1 MARNLIDN
9 IEEYTTRN
17 IKQLQERRKQQQQ
30 AEADAAAA
38 IAAATAAAE
47 LDKEDE
53 PPPRTAAELEEE
65 ERLISALKT
74 EPSEP
79 PEDPFSSEDIIDNP
93 KATPGKN
100 LEKALDSLILITK
113 GSESADDNDA
123 TVDDDPV
130 GDPTTT
136 TQQKSLSFDLL
147 SDSSGNDSTAPL
159 LELTPSHSNSITD
172 NTLSDS
178 PTLPDLLGES
188 PPKNQEFSQ
197 GNSIISQHQQ
207 TNNTDLNTTP
217 DLMLGDNLTSAEMP
231 LDIASNVTY
240 PPLDLLSNE
249 EASGQLVD
257 VTQGTNEG
265 DLLLANEAPMDSHN
279 SNPTPGKHGN
289 ILTLKYPMLLLLNNH
304 LSCDIAYNI
313 PSF

>member
-9 IEEYTTRN
+9 IEEYTARN
-17 IKQLQERRKQQQQ
+17 VKELQERRKQQQQ

-38 IAAATAAAE
+38 IAAAE
-47 LDKEDE
+47 LDKADE

-74 EPSEP
+74 ESSEP
-79 PEDPFSSEDIIDNP
+79 TEDPFSSEDIIDNP
-93 KATPGKN
+93 EATPGKN

-113 GSESADDNDA
+113 GAESADDNDA
-123 TVDDDPV
+123 TVDDDPT
-130 GDPTTT
+130 GDSTTAT
-136 TQQKSLSFDLL
+136 QQQKSLSFDLL
-147 SDSSGNDSTAPL
+147 SNSSSNDTTAPL

-172 NTLSDS
+172 YTLSDS

-197 GNSIISQHQQ
+197 GSSVTSQQQHQQ

-240 PPLDLLSNE
+240 PPLDLLHNE

-257 VTQGTNEG
+257 VTQGTNDG
-265 DLLLANEAPMDSHN
+265 DLLLANEASMDSHN
-279 SNPTPGKHGN
+279 SNPTPGKHSN
-289 ILTLKYPMLLLLNNH
+289 
-304 LSCDIAYNI
+304 
-313 PSF
+313 

>member
-9 IEEYTTRN
+9 IEEYTARN
-17 IKQLQERRKQQQQ
+17 IKELQERRKQQQQ

-38 IAAATAAAE
+38 IAAAE
-47 LDKEDE
+47 LAKEDE

-74 EPSEP
+74 ESSEP
-79 PEDPFSSEDIIDNP
+79 TEDPFSSEDIIDNP
-93 KATPGKN
+93 EATPGKN

-113 GSESADDNDA
+113 GAESADDNDT
-123 TVDDDPV
+123 TVDDDLM

-136 TQQKSLSFDLL
+136 TQQQKSLSFDLL
-147 SDSSGNDSTAPL
+147 SDSSGNDTTAPL

-188 PPKNQEFSQ
+188 PPKNQEFSH
-197 GNSIISQHQQ
+197 GNSVTSQHQQ
-207 TNNTDLNTTP
+207 ANNTDLNTTP

-249 EASGQLVD
+249 EASSQLVD

-265 DLLLANEAPMDSHN
+265 DSLSANEA
-279 SNPTPGKHGN
+279 SNPTPGKHTN
-289 ILTLKYPMLLLLNNH
+289 IFPSKYLKSIRITARIICY
-304 LSCDIAYNI
+304 IE
-313 PSF
+313 

>member
-1 MARNLIDN
+1 MAKNLIDN

-17 IKQLQERRKQQQQ
+17 IKEYQERQKQQKQ

-38 IAAATAAAE
+38 IAAAE
-47 LDKEDE
+47 LDKADE

-74 EPSEP
+74 ESSEP
-79 PEDPFSSEDIIDNP
+79 TEDPFSSEDIIDDP
-93 KATPGKN
+93 EATPGKN

-113 GSESADDNDA
+113 DAESANDNDA
-123 TVDDDPV
+123 TPDDELV
-130 GDPTTT
+130 ANPTTQ
-136 TQQKSLSFDLL
+136 QQKSLSFDLL

-159 LELTPSHSNSITD
+159 IELTPSHSNSITD

-188 PPKNQEFSQ
+188 PPKNQPPLEISQ
-197 GNSIISQHQQ
+197 GNSVASQQQQ
-207 TNNTDLNTTP
+207 TSNTELNTTP

-249 EASGQLVD
+249 EASSQLVD
-257 VTQGTNEG
+257 VTQGTDEG
-265 DLLLANEAPMDSHN
+265 DLLLANEASMDSHN
-279 SNPTPGKHGN
+279 SNPTPGKHD
-289 ILTLKYPMLLLLNNH
+289 TSKYLITPTNK
-304 LSCDIAYNI
+304 
-313 PSF
+313 PSVM

>member
-1 MARNLIDN
+1 MAKNLIDN

-17 IKQLQERRKQQQQ
+17 IKEYQERQKQQKQ

-38 IAAATAAAE
+38 IAAAE
-47 LDKEDE
+47 LDKVDE

-74 EPSEP
+74 ESSEP
-79 PEDPFSSEDIIDNP
+79 TEDPFSSEDIIDDP
-93 KATPGKN
+93 EATPGKN

-113 GSESADDNDA
+113 GAESANDNDA
-123 TVDDDPV
+123 TPDDELV
-130 GDPTTT
+130 ANPTTQ
-136 TQQKSLSFDLL
+136 QQKSLSFDLL

-159 LELTPSHSNSITD
+159 IELTPSHSNSITD

-188 PPKNQEFSQ
+188 PPKNQPPLEFSQ
-197 GNSIISQHQQ
+197 GNSVTSQQQQ
-207 TNNTDLNTTP
+207 TSNTELNTTP

-249 EASGQLVD
+249 EASSQLVD
-257 VTQGTNEG
+257 VTQGTDEG
-265 DLLLANEAPMDSHN
+265 DLLLANEASMDSHN
-279 SNPTPGKHGN
+279 SNPTPGKHD
-289 ILTLKYPMLLLLNNH
+289 TSKYLITPTNK
-304 LSCDIAYNI
+304 
-313 PSF
+313 PSVM